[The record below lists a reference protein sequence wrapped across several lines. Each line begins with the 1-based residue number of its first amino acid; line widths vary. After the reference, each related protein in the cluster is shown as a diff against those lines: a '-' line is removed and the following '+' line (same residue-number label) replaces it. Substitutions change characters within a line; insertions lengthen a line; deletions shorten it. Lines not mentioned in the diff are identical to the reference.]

1 MTKFKRICC
10 IKRTW
15 NNTVMHFLLY
25 LHLLVAKII
34 GSIFYCILDF
44 LLDFQETAW
53 VAFFISG
60 SQWMNNHINKTL
72 KTSCSRFYPLNRLL
86 GRGHSVERWTAKFL
100 DKKKRREGFQIRF
113 YSKKFASS
121 NSINLRGHI
130 PSPQRKGIS
139 TNTSVFTFG
148 SRYCKELKIWMK
160 KIKTT
165 PFTWTLWN
173 LKR

>member
-1 MTKFKRICC
+1 MNVLLYIVKDPKEEKGAQNRWQGKDWLLSVFFFTLKAFSKGNVSGGTLQFRKRRKYWLYMTKFKRICC

-25 LHLLVAKII
+25 LHLLVAKIL

-72 KTSCSRFYPLNRLL
+72 KTSCSRFYPLKRLL
-86 GRGHSVERWTAKFL
+86 GRGQSVERWTAKFV
-100 DKKKRREGFQIRF
+100 DKKKDVRAF
-113 YSKKFASS
+113 K
-121 NSINLRGHI
+121 
-130 PSPQRKGIS
+130 
-139 TNTSVFTFG
+139 
-148 SRYCKELKIWMK
+148 
-160 KIKTT
+160 
-165 PFTWTLWN
+165 
-173 LKR
+173 